1 MGNKYE
7 VYALAYEEMG
17 AYCMPCVYAGESFI
31 TAIFAAIYARYKGSK
46 YVKIEWR

>member
-7 VYALAYEEMG
+7 VYALVYEEQG
-17 AYCMPCVYAGESFI
+17 AYFIVYAGESFI
-31 TAIFAAIYARYKGSK
+31 TAIFAVIYARYKGSK